1 MNHSALIGAILF
13 YRGEPTTRSELAHDT
28 KLTEA
33 EVDAALESLRESL
46 VHAGLTL
53 VETGRTVELRTA
65 PGASATIERMKRE
78 ALEKDLGKAGAET
91 LALVL
96 YRGPIARSEIDYIR
110 GVNSTF
116 VLRNL
121 LMRGLLVRNPN
132 PKDQRSYI
140 YEATSDL
147 LALLGVSRVSDLP
160 EYGNVRADIATLEA
174 AAVPGG
180 EEGLLPERIENERY
194 ERNQ

>member
-1 MNHSALIGAILF
+1 MNHGALIGSILF
-13 YRGEPTTRSELAHDT
+13 YRGEPATRAELAHDA
-28 KLTEA
+28 KLSEA
-33 EVDAALESLRESL
+33 EVDAALKSLRETL
-46 VHAGLTL
+46 GHAGLTL
-53 VETGRTVELRTA
+53 IETSGTVELRTA
-65 PGASATIERMKRE
+65 PGASATIERIKRE

-140 YEATSDL
+140 YEATPDL
-147 LALLGVSRVSDLP
+147 LALLGVSRVSELP
-160 EYGNVRADIATLEA
+160 EYANVRADITALEA
-174 AAVPGG
+174 TAVPNA
-180 EEGLLPERIENERY
+180 EEGQSTEEDTESEHH
-194 ERNQ
+194 ERN